1 MKRSEAFVGK
11 MLAKFQNPFFQIL
24 LLFIITRF
32 ILALQLGDCTAFAP
46 DELSY
51 LKILILTDKP
61 NLVTSDLPWAELP
74 RFARILIF
82 LPALLLH
89 KFGISYLL
97 AFRFQTIFYSAIAVF
112 SFYMV
117 VRSIVNHVNS
127 GKNLS
132 LETNKNSKIYLAL
145 IVFMPTTIIWSSLGL
160 REPLLYLTSGV
171 IALAFSRLS
180 EDGDNKFSLKWLSI
194 LFIGLEILAVTKLYL
209 FLIVIFSLLV
219 ALLISKSMSSK
230 VKSFI
235 VIPIFLATLIQGSA
249 LQQIFDVSF
258 SSNLTLSTQP
268 SNFKKLSI
276 SIESLREC
284 QDRNQGG
291 PLIKILGD
299 LLIEKTQ
306 TDPNSNKTQTD
317 PNSNKTQTG
326 PNSNKTQTEVIPATD
341 YELSKNRYQL
351 NPVKIPMGLIS
362 FLFFPIGGNV
372 FGMFSIFGILES
384 IFWIPLY
391 VILVRE
397 IRFSRKRQTEYS
409 PLLIF
414 LFLFIIDFAIFS
426 AATEV
431 NFGTAIRHRSIL
443 LLPIITSTSI
453 LYLERKRGNT
463 LAP

>member
-306 TDPNSNKTQTD
+306 TDPNSNKTQT
-317 PNSNKTQTG
+317 
-326 PNSNKTQTEVIPATD
+326 EVIPATD